1 VDAVTSNLQ
10 NILYE
15 EPKAV
20 WRGAEWVVGCRS
32 VTSDLRDELL
42 RRQAEET
49 AWYRQQQLL
58 LDAEQAR
65 RNIIAD
71 EEQKLTHQR
80 TR

>member
-1 VDAVTSNLQ
+1 V
-10 NILYE
+10 E
-15 EPKAV
+15 
-20 WRGAEWVVGCRS
+20 
-32 VTSDLRDELL
+32 SDLRAELE
-42 RRQAEET
+42 RRQVEEQ

-71 EEQKLTHQR
+71 EEQKIAQQR